1 MPYTIHKQTQAEYQ
15 KQLNT
20 GITPMMEKAQVFP
33 LNNSDSTTPP
43 LKIAKPKTESKK
55 RSAST
60 EDDEKFKRTK
70 SVSEESAG
78 PKIFDDV
85 KWE

>member
-1 MPYTIHKQTQAEYQ
+1 MPYTIHKQIQAEYQ

-20 GITPMMEKAQVFP
+20 GITPMLEKAQVFP
-33 LNNSDSTTPP
+33 INNSDSTP
-43 LKIAKPKTESKK
+43 LKIAKPKAESKK

-70 SVSEESAG
+70 SVSEESG